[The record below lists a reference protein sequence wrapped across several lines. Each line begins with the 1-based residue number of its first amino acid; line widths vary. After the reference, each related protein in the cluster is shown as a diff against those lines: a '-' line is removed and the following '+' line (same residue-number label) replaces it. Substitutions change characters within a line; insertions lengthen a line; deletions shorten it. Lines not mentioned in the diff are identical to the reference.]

1 MQNVLRTLGAR
12 TARSRSK
19 VSQEAG
25 RDDFTY
31 FIDFGIALDA
41 ASTSLTKS
49 GA

>member
-1 MQNVLRTLGAR
+1 MQNVLCTFGAR

-25 RDDFTY
+25 RDDISY

-41 ASTSLTKS
+41 ASTNVTKS